1 MFLGVIFRKKLKL
14 NISDFKKMMP
24 VALAFFLAYAVQTV
38 GSKYTTAS
46 KSAFYT
52 ALNVLFVPYVS
63 WILNRKAPDIFT
75 YISSL
80 MCVIGVG
87 IISYVPGENMFTF
100 NIGDALVILSAI
112 FFGVHIA
119 INGHYS
125 KIYSIEK
132 SIMIQSITGTVLFW
146 ICTIFTH
153 IVSKNEVVIRSLSRS
168 EMLSILYLGLIST
181 GLCLLMQTSFQRY
194 TQATRASIFLA
205 SESLFSPIFAA
216 IVLKEQLTVN
226 IFIGAGLIIVAVL
239 LSETKDLISLIF
251 GKKKG
256 IKK

>member
-1 MFLGVIFRKKLKL
+1 MFQVKTCLHLILEMPWLYYQQYFLGYILQSMVIIQK
-14 NISDFKKMMP
+14 
-24 VALAFFLAYAVQTV
+24 
-38 GSKYTTAS
+38 
-46 KSAFYT
+46 
-52 ALNVLFVPYVS
+52 
-63 WILNRKAPDIFT
+63 
-75 YISSL
+75 
-80 MCVIGVG
+80 
-87 IISYVPGENMFTF
+87 
-100 NIGDALVILSAI
+100 
-112 FFGVHIA
+112 
-119 INGHYS
+119 
-125 KIYSIEK
+125 YSIEK

-205 SESLFSPIFAA
+205 SESLFAPIFAA